1 MKGLIED
8 IEAANKLAVCFRKDG
23 SQLVFVLLTR
33 TELMSETN
41 FKMKG
46 KVGVRRT
53 DLVRESSEEEDLTR
67 SGQTDEGYKVLEYSQ
82 FSQVLKR
89 MQADA
94 EVALQIQMT
103 LRCELLLLSLIK
115 SLLVS

>member
-8 IEAANKLAVCFRKDG
+8 IQAANKLAACFRKDD

-33 TELMSETN
+33 IEFLNDVN
-41 FKMKG
+41 FRLRG
-46 KVGVRRT
+46 KVGVRRI
-53 DLVRESSEEEDLTR
+53 DLGSKNSTEDDLTQ
-67 SGQTDEGYKVLEYSQ
+67 SAQNIEGYKVLDYRK

-94 EVALQIQMT
+94 DVALQIQITMRFFT
-103 LRCELLLLSLIK
+103 VSVCCLELLVL
-115 SLLVS
+115 

>member
-8 IEAANKLAVCFRKDG
+8 IQTANRLAVCFRKDG

-33 TELMSETN
+33 IEFMNDVN
-41 FKMKG
+41 FKLRG

-53 DLVRESSEEEDLTR
+53 DLLRESSKEDDLVR
-67 SGQTDEGYKVLEYSQ
+67 SGHIVEGEGYKILEYRQ

-94 EVALQIQMT
+94 DVALQIQMT
-103 LRCELLLLSLIK
+103 LRYVPVCH
-115 SLLVS
+115 